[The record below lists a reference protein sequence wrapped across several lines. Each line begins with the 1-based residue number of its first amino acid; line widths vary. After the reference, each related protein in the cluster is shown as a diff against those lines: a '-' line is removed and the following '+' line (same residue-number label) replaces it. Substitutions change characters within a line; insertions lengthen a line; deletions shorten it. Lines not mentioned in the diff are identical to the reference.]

1 MKNKIWHFFLLTASL
16 LCVTF
21 YACEHDEGTINVN
34 GRLSRFFNA
43 SDADIILQKVV
54 GLLEQKNDST
64 GFATEFIR
72 TYGYPL
78 WEDAVDFIEGECF
91 AYAVPIK
98 SLLPDSEI
106 NAIWFFVMNDSCT
119 NYHVYSRDIADAIT
133 RQVGDETE
141 QTWMF
146 DYFTYYALH
155 KKPTSGLK
163 FEAIP
168 TTKTTQVQMECV
180 NIARQIDDY
189 TIEVDVLCFK
199 VGGGGNKGGV
209 DLSGS
214 GSVETPHPPT
224 GGGGGG
230 GGSGS
235 GSGSS
240 TGSSTA
246 PTASKLFNSKL
257 FESNWK
263 ALESRVKKI
272 MIDCMG
278 GALYNALTAAGKIN
292 IILTSDA
299 SSYSP
304 ATNTIKLNNKMES
317 NELFHEMWH
326 AYQFS
331 KLTVSE
337 YNNSTINIEI
347 EAHYAQYLYL
357 KKLKEYSNS
366 KWEEKWS
373 KNVRLWTITGLEE
386 YVDYKGNLKPIV
398 TNELLDFA
406 LNKVAGTFETKE
418 YDDGKVYKYNWDIKG
433 IDNFKNLRKLAKD
446 C

>member
-1 MKNKIWHFFLLTASL
+1 
-16 LCVTF
+16 
-21 YACEHDEGTINVN
+21 
-34 GRLSRFFNA
+34 
-43 SDADIILQKVV
+43 
-54 GLLEQKNDST
+54 
-64 GFATEFIR
+64 
-72 TYGYPL
+72 
-78 WEDAVDFIEGECF
+78 
-91 AYAVPIK
+91 
-98 SLLPDSEI
+98 
-106 NAIWFFVMNDSCT
+106 
-119 NYHVYSRDIADAIT
+119 
-133 RQVGDETE
+133 
-141 QTWMF
+141 
-146 DYFTYYALH
+146 
-155 KKPTSGLK
+155 
-163 FEAIP
+163 
-168 TTKTTQVQMECV
+168 
-180 NIARQIDDY
+180 
-189 TIEVDVLCFK
+189 
-199 VGGGGNKGGV
+199 
-209 DLSGS
+209 
-214 GSVETPHPPT
+214 
-224 GGGGGG
+224 
-230 GGSGS
+230 
-235 GSGSS
+235 
-240 TGSSTA
+240 
-246 PTASKLFNSKL
+246 
-257 FESNWK
+257 
-263 ALESRVKKI
+263 
-272 MIDCMG
+272 MG

-357 KKLKEYSNS
+357 KKLKEYSKS